1 MPAKVQFDVLSLFPS
16 MLEGIVKESI
26 IGRAIAN
33 ALIDVRSHDLRRWT
47 DDKHRIAD
55 DRPFGGG
62 PGMVLKPEP
71 LFDAIEELRQNDSE
85 VIYMAPDG
93 EVLSRAL
100 SEELSKRKHMVL
112 ISGHYEGIDQRV
124 RDHLVTRE
132 VSIGDFVLTN
142 GTLAAATLI
151 DAVSRF
157 VPGVLGDRESLTQDS
172 FASNRL
178 SFPQYTRPAE
188 FRGVSV
194 PEILLSGDHEAIRQW
209 RLEQAENKTLSRRPD
224 LISSTKTSS

>member
-1 MPAKVQFDVLSLFPS
+1 MPIQVQFDVISLFPS

-26 IGRAIAN
+26 IGRAISN
-33 ALIDVRSHDLRRWT
+33 ELIEVRSHDLRSWT
-47 DDKHRIAD
+47 TDKHHLAD

-71 LFDAIEELRQNDSE
+71 LFSAIEELRRKDSE
-85 VIYMAPDG
+85 VIYLAPDG
-93 EVLSRAL
+93 ELLTRDLSK
-100 SEELSKRKHMVL
+100 ELSACEHMVL

-124 RDHLVTRE
+124 RDELVTRE

-142 GTLAAATLI
+142 GTLAAAALI

-157 VPGVLGDRESLTQDS
+157 VPGVLGEEDSLAQDS

-194 PEILLSGDHEAIRQW
+194 PQVLLSGDHEAIRQW
-209 RLEQAENKTLSRRPD
+209 RREQAERKTRNRRPD
-224 LISSTKTSS
+224 LIN